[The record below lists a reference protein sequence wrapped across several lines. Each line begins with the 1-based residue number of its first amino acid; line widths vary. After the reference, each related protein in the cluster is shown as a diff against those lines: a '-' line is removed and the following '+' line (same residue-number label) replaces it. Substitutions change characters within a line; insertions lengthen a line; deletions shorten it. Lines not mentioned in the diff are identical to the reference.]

1 MEHEDFGFKKLV
13 VWQKA
18 LDFADEVIE
27 LTEHLSTSGKH
38 FRLIEQV
45 ESSSASISQNIA
57 EGKGRNSKKEF
68 EHYLYIARGSLYETV
83 TLLNLFN
90 KRSWIEPEKLNELEN
105 EALEIAKMLKGLINS
120 FYK

>member
-1 MEHEDFGFKKLV
+1 MEHEGFGFKKLV

-27 LTEHLSTSGKH
+27 LTEHLNTSGKH

-57 EGKGRNSKKEF
+57 EGKGRNSKK
-68 EHYLYIARGSLYETV
+68 RV
-83 TLLNLFN
+83 
-90 KRSWIEPEKLNELEN
+90 
-105 EALEIAKMLKGLINS
+105 
-120 FYK
+120 